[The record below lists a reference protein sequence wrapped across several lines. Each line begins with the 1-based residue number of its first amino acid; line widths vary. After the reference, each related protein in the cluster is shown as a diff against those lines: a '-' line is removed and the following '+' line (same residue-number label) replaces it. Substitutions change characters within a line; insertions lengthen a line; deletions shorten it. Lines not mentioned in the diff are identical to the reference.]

1 MECAK
6 KEDFAFEGVGT
17 PTGLETESPVGKV
30 AAQL

>member
-6 KEDFAFEGVGT
+6 KEDFSFEGIG
-17 PTGLETESPVGKV
+17 PTAGLETESPVGKV